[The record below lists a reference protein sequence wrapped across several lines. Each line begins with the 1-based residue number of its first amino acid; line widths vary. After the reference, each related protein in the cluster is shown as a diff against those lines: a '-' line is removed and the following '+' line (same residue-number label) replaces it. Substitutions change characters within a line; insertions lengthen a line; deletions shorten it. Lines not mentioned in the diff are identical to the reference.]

1 MITSFI
7 LVIETISEKTVSFFI
22 LTGTG
27 SHLKETLLLLQD

>member
-22 LTGTG
+22 LTG